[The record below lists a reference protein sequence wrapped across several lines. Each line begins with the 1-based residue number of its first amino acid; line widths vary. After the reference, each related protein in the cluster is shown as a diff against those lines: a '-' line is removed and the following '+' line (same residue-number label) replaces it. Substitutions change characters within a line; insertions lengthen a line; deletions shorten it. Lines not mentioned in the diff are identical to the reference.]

1 MENVKIRKDLNDIVS
16 KIKFEE
22 VGRNSFKRVVCN
34 VTLFTGKVL
43 EFKDKDN
50 IYDLFVSY
58 VEAGKKDIVKSAT
71 LVEEERKGSTLSFD
85 FEEDEEDVK
94 SNTYICVLYEL
105 TNGRTYRLFP
115 ANKFVRQII
124 DNYYKKFKAEQKEKA
139 AQAKQNNQTK

>member
-22 VGRNSFKRVVCN
+22 VGRKDYKRIVCS

-50 IYDLFVSY
+50 VYDLLVSF
-58 VEAGKKDIVKSAT
+58 VEAGEKDILKSVE
-71 LVEEERKGSTLSFD
+71 LVEEERKIDSALSFD
-85 FEEDEEDVK
+85 FEEDEKDVK
-94 SNTYICVLYEL
+94 SKTYICVLYTL
-105 TNGRTYRLFP
+105 KDNRTFRLFP

-124 DNYYKKFKAEQKEKA
+124 DNYYKKYKDEQKE
-139 AQAKQNNQTK
+139 QKQNTTKKEN